1 MRELL
6 KSRSAVDFDEAFGRE
21 DRLTQAVTI
30 FALLEMHK
38 RGEATWDQSEIFGP
52 IKIQPRRTA
61 DSSASR
67 PGSAGPGTSHE
78 EVA

>member
-1 MRELL
+1 
-6 KSRSAVDFDEAFGRE
+6 
-21 DRLTQAVTI
+21 VTI

-52 IKIQPRRTA
+52 IEIHNA
-61 DSSASR
+61 NSAYSSASR
-67 PGSAGPGTSHE
+67 PGSAGHSTSSNE